1 LRTGAAINDTIG
13 WMKGRSIKKM
23 IIEQTIELL
32 KSRYSG
38 TIENLYIA
46 DVRIGI
52 SMTAVK
58 LSDGTCGV
66 SSTITGETQH
76 CKKSNREYGDF
87 SPLKIKGHRVIDLLE
102 TEKSSGIITTLRIA
116 CLNAISSNIISAGS
130 YNILENSD
138 PIDLFDLSIPRII
151 TIVGAFHSYIKKIS
165 STKNRLY
172 VLELNENEIGPEERQ
187 FFVPASD
194 FKKVLPESDII
205 IITGLTLVNNTIDD
219 LLGSVPERSAVVV
232 AGPSG
237 SIIPDVLFA
246 NRVSIIGATRIT
258 KPDVLFDLIGEG
270 GGGYHLF
277 EYCAQKICILRNYEA

>member
-1 LRTGAAINDTIG
+1 MT
-13 WMKGRSIKKM
+13 GRSIEMM

-38 TIENLYIA
+38 SIENLYIA
-46 DVRIGI
+46 DVRIGV

-66 SSTITGETQH
+66 SSTINSETQH
-76 CKKSNREYGDF
+76 CKKSNRDYGDF

-116 CLNAISSNIISAGS
+116 SLNAISSHIISAGS

-138 PIDLFDLSIPRII
+138 PIDLFDLSIPRTI

-165 STKNRLY
+165 ATKSKLY

-194 FKKVLPESDII
+194 YKKVLPESDVI

-219 LLGSVPERSAVVV
+219 LLDSVPERSAVVV

-246 NRVSIIGATRIT
+246 NGVSIIGATRIT
-258 KPDVLFDLIGEG
+258 KPDVLFDLISEG